1 MGWIQELADLVG
13 SLNFLSIVH
22 EYEQGLKYSNGSVVD
37 VRIRRTVKELEDIV
51 VQEKDVVKQFSNNYF
66 SFFGSSILLPFKRP
80 SLPKGYRI
88 SFLTGRPAHFKRY
101 ERDKILRCG
110 LYFHWPIFEDIV
122 TDHKQEKVLNLQ
134 YITVPTIESSP
145 DSKEVTISCNIRYE
159 LMDFYKAY
167 NEVYDYEASLRDHTL
182 SILAVYSRGKNYDF
196 WKAPKSIEIL
206 EDEVLKELRK
216 IVTEKWGLKVH
227 KVYITD
233 VVKGTVQRHLHEGPS
248 IGAINILTPPV
259 SSSQN

>member
-22 EYEQGLKYSNGSVVD
+22 EYEQGLKYRNGRVID
-37 VRIRRTVKELEDIV
+37 VRVRRTVDELEDIV
-51 VQEKDVVKQFSNNYF
+51 AQEKEVVKQFSGNYF
-66 SFFGSSILLPFKRP
+66 SFFGLSVLLPFRRP
-80 SLPKGYRI
+80 SLPKDYGT
-88 SFLTGRPAHFKRY
+88 SFLTGRPLHFKRY
-101 ERDKILRCG
+101 DVDKILRPG
-110 LYFHWPIFEDIV
+110 IYFHWPIFEDIV

-134 YITVPTIESSP
+134 YITVPTIESTP

-182 SILAVYSRGKNYDF
+182 SILAVYSRGKSYEF
-196 WKAPKSIEIL
+196 WKTPKSIEIL

-248 IGAINILTPPV
+248 IGVINGLTPLISP
-259 SSSQN
+259 SQD